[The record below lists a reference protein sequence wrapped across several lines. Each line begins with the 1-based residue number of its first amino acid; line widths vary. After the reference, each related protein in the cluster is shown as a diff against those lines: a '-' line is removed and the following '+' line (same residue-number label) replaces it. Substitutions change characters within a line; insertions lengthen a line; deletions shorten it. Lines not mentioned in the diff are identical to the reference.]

1 MQTKKKISNKVSRSK
16 DWDQLIKID
25 TREKKKNKYTYSIK
39 ETRADKENSLD
50 RKTDKGRERK
60 NIST

>member
-25 TREKKKNKYTYSIK
+25 TREKKKNNNTYSIK

>member
-25 TREKKKNKYTYSIK
+25 TREKKKK
-39 ETRADKENSLD
+39 
-50 RKTDKGRERK
+50 
-60 NIST
+60 